1 MTVPVGQNSAHIQ
14 QLEAGRLYDIILVA
28 EKGTSRSEP
37 AATQVTPGEYYQ
49 SFSELL
55 RSMKCYFSS
64 DFSRFKTTEEPP
76 LLDRCF
82 STFCLKSEM

>member
-76 LLDRCF
+76 F
-82 STFCLKSEM
+82 